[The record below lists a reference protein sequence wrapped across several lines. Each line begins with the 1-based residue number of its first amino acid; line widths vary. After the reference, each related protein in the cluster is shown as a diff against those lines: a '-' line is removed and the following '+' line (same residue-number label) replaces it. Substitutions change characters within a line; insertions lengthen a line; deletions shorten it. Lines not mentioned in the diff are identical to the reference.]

1 MFLRGI
7 RGATTVQADQES
19 EILAATTE
27 LLASIRQANPSLQPE
42 DLASVIFTLSDDLSA
57 AYPAKAARQMGWVNV
72 PLMCTREVP
81 VPGGLTRCIRVLI
94 HWNTELPQHAVAHV
108 YLKEAASLRPD
119 LRLPNPEA
127 SEP

>member
-7 RGATTVQADQES
+7 RGATTVQTDQES

-27 LLASIRQANPSLQPE
+27 LLTSILQANPSLQPE

-57 AYPAKAARQMGWVNV
+57 AYPAKAARQLGWVNV
-72 PLMCTREVP
+72 PLMCAREVP
-81 VPGGLTRCIRVLI
+81 VPGGLPRCIRVLI
-94 HWNTELPQHAVAHV
+94 HWNTELPQPAVRHV

-119 LRLPNPEA
+119 LAVRTG
-127 SEP
+127 